1 MKQTTKTVTRI
12 FQARVPSHALQ
23 ALQLQ
28 SSHRLVTNYLLV
40 TLDSL
45 LTLDIQRF
53 PRIITPWPELVLHE
67 TILNLILSHQ
77 ILQKE
82 KQFRTRPKLNQKLWQ
97 YQGTSTVVDEFGLPE
112 LLDPVS
118 SKFVRLL
125 VGFHFQHGLPTS
137 PCISKFLLQYSII
150 ASHFQWVGKHNERPT
165 GRRCHHHHQLQPLC
179 WWGPMSG
186 QWWFWKF
193 WVKMLAASW

>member
-28 SSHRLVTNYLLV
+28 SSHRLVTSYLLV

-53 PRIITPWPELVLHE
+53 PRIRRPWPELVLHE
-67 TILNLILSHQ
+67 TILNFISSNLAKIKTIQNSAQ
-77 ILQKE
+77 TK
-82 KQFRTRPKLNQKLWQ
+82 
-97 YQGTSTVVDEFGLPE
+97 
-112 LLDPVS
+112 
-118 SKFVRLL
+118 SKFMAVPGNINSGWWVWIARTAGPCVIQTAGLF
-125 VGFHFQHGLPTS
+125 GFHFQHGLPTL

>member
-28 SSHRLVTNYLLV
+28 SSHRLVTSYLLV

-150 ASHFQWVGKHNERPT
+150 ASHFQWVGKHNVQRVEGVIT
-165 GRRCHHHHQLQPLC
+165 IISSNHCADEGRWAANDGFENVELRC
-179 WWGPMSG
+179 
-186 QWWFWKF
+186 
-193 WVKMLAASW
+193 

>member
-1 MKQTTKTVTRI
+1 MKQTTKTVARI

-53 PRIITPWPELVLHE
+53 PRIIRPWPELVLHE

-165 GRRCHHHHQLQPLC
+165 GRRCHHMSSPSSAPTIVLMRADER
-179 WWGPMSG
+179 PMMVLKILS
-186 QWWFWKF
+186 
-193 WVKMLAASW
+193 

>member
-53 PRIITPWPELVLHE
+53 PRIIRPWPELVLHE

-165 GRRCHHHHQLQPLC
+165 GRRCHHMSSPSSAPTIVLMRADER
-179 WWGPMSG
+179 PMMVLKILS
-186 QWWFWKF
+186 
-193 WVKMLAASW
+193 

>member
-118 SKFVRLL
+118 SKLLDCLDFIFSTDCLHCLAFLSFCCSTPLLRLTFSGL
-125 VGFHFQHGLPTS
+125 GSTTNVQRVEGVITIISSNHCADEGRWAANDGFENFEL
-137 PCISKFLLQYSII
+137 
-150 ASHFQWVGKHNERPT
+150 
-165 GRRCHHHHQLQPLC
+165 RC
-179 WWGPMSG
+179 
-186 QWWFWKF
+186 
-193 WVKMLAASW
+193 